1 MEHHEHEEA
10 LRKLC
15 RVCGGPINVHRVSYS
30 CAEHQDS
37 LKKAF
42 SIEVLSDTDEI
53 HPARFCMRCSSLM
66 KRKLKALEEGKYY
79 MQSKQIFKW
88 TKHDSN
94 CNICI
99 HFNTIKKGGQQKKSR
114 KNRGRPAENGY
125 YDLINHAQKI
135 SPTCFYP
142 DNMNYTSI
150 QVHVPTFMNI
160 HSQDLECFICLGVLN
175 SPIRLSCGPFVCS
188 SCFTKSIE
196 ASQTV
201 KCPACFNHSLVKSD
215 ILPLE
220 SLYFRLLEGISL
232 KCTTCS
238 QYVLLRDMNEH
249 SCQGDHSD
257 AVPNLPPNVAEQ
269 RLATETIRKM
279 MHNGRLTIATGG
291 QVN

>member
-15 RVCGGPINVHRVSYS
+15 RVCGGPINIHRVSYS

-53 HPARFCMRCSSLM
+53 HPARFCMRCSSMM

-79 MQSKQIFKW
+79 MQSKQIYKW

-114 KNRGRPAENGY
+114 KNRGRPAENGC

-150 QVHVPTFMNI
+150 QVHVPASWIFI
-160 HSQDLECFICLGVLN
+160 HRIWSA
-175 SPIRLSCGPFVCS
+175 SFV
-188 SCFTKSIE
+188 
-196 ASQTV
+196 
-201 KCPACFNHSLVKSD
+201 
-215 ILPLE
+215 
-220 SLYFRLLEGISL
+220 
-232 KCTTCS
+232 
-238 QYVLLRDMNEH
+238 
-249 SCQGDHSD
+249 
-257 AVPNLPPNVAEQ
+257 
-269 RLATETIRKM
+269 
-279 MHNGRLTIATGG
+279 
-291 QVN
+291 